1 MGTSSSSCNASS
13 DGKFIKIGEE
23 LIGEEEKTF
32 TTVNI
37 YKFRFLKTK
46 VIDRIIVQLRIEVKV
61 GNLIWTILRSMED
74 FRQLKDSLNLPAGFS
89 VPFPKIV
96 QQYFPR
102 DREVLTMQKMLREW
116 MVAAARVGM
125 SQPPMLTFL
134 GVMDAEINE
143 TAATKIDF
151 DTLISTCGTGDLL
164 LFETHG
170 FIPNSIRKITSSKY
184 DHVGVIIVKEL
195 DRGGREECF
204 LEASGDQYGVNL
216 HDLRKRLHEW
226 YLADAK
232 ICYRRL
238 NCIRDVKFHI
248 RTNDFVNK
256 VQGLKY
262 GWSIKALMLNKKD
275 KQPANKTKFFCSELV
290 TAFYKHLGFIQSYRK
305 CHNYMPG
312 DFAEKESGSRLN
324 LADAILEHEIL
335 VTMWAMSK
343 SKRIKPM
350 AEGTRRRRSLSQQ
363 DCLTLSC
370 HRGTVSNSKS
380 SKKRKSGRRSLSMSD
395 ISIIRVE
402 TRARRISYELSD
414 GCYDDYLF
422 KSTFDLYESDDSKGH
437 NDIVDL
443 AVAKS
448 RK

>member
-37 YKFRFLKTK
+37 YKFRFLRTR
-46 VIDRIIVQLRIEVKV
+46 VIDRIIVQLRLEVKV
-61 GNLIWTILRSMED
+61 GNLIWTILRSLED
-74 FRQLKDSLNLPAGFS
+74 FRQLKDSLNLPAEFS
-89 VPFPKIV
+89 VPFPKTV
-96 QQYFPR
+96 QRYFSE
-102 DREVLTMQKMLREW
+102 DSEVLTIQKMLVKW
-116 MVAAARVGM
+116 LVAAARVGVNE
-125 SQPPMLTFL
+125 PPMLTFL
-134 GVMDAEINE
+134 GVMDTEINE

-151 DTLISTCGTGDLL
+151 DTLISTCDTGDLL

-184 DHVGVIIVKEL
+184 DHVGVVIVKEL
-195 DRGGREECF
+195 DSGGREECF
-204 LEASGDQYGVNL
+204 LEASGDEYGVNL

-262 GWSIKALMLNKKD
+262 GWSIKDLMLNKKD

-312 DFAEKESGSRLN
+312 DFAEKDSGSRLN

-335 VTMWAMSK
+335 VTMWPMSNSTRK
-343 SKRIKPM
+343 KPI
-350 AEGTRRRRSLSQQ
+350 AEAIRRRRSHSQQ
-363 DCLTLSC
+363 DGLPLTC
-370 HRGTVSNSKS
+370 QRGTISISKS
-380 SKKRKSGRRSLSMSD
+380 SRKHKSRRSLSMSD
-395 ISIIRVE
+395 MSNIRVE
-402 TRARRISYELSD
+402 TRVKRISYELSD
-414 GCYDDYLF
+414 GRYDDYLF
-422 KSTFDLYESDDSKGH
+422 KTVFDMCESDDSKGH

-443 AVAKS
+443 VVAKS
-448 RK
+448 RI